1 MPILAHACLA
11 CIAALPV
18 EPRLAQS
25 QGGDPAPASA
35 PAAGGLSQ
43 AGLEQVAKEIQA
55 EVEAL
60 RGLAFKAPVRVK
72 LAGQAEFLDYARRR
86 QKETEG
92 EGRLRRDE
100 SIAKLLGLVPGE
112 MDLERTLMAILEK
125 QVGGFYDPKEDAFYL
140 MGGFNGGVAKIILAH
155 ELAHALDDQHY
166 DLDAGTKRCG
176 EDSDRE
182 LAWRSVVEGSGTAAM
197 NQWFLKHRKEVDP
210 ADLAKAQSLG
220 GPELAAAPGWLWKPL
235 VASYLRGEGFLVR
248 QGGLNLLMAKPKA
261 ADLDQALKTPPVST
275 EQILHPEKYWD
286 PAKRDDPRMVEL
298 DLANLPAGWKR
309 VAEDTYGELLLAL
322 LATPREK
329 RKGLDVSNPA
339 NVLAIEYTNEAAAG
353 WDGDRIV
360 LLERDGA
367 MAILCAT
374 TWDTPTDA
382 DQFAAAAR
390 ANLAADA
397 SEKGLAPRAVLV
409 ERRGEADVVLV
420 AASVALSVD
429 ELRALEPRYRLR

>member
-1 MPILAHACLA
+1 MPIFLHACLA
-11 CIAALPV
+11 CIAALPAA
-18 EPRLAQS
+18 PRPS
-25 QGGDPAPASA
+25 TTQGEGRPAPAPVA
-35 PAAGGLSQ
+35 DLDQ
-43 AGLEQVAKEIQA
+43 QGLERVAREIQA

-86 QKETEG
+86 QKETES
-92 EGRLRRDE
+92 EGRMRRDE

-166 DLDAGTKRCG
+166 DLDAGTRRCG

-210 ADLAKAQSLG
+210 NDLAKAQSLG

-261 ADLDQALKTPPVST
+261 ADLDQALKAPPVST

-286 PAKRDDPRMVEL
+286 PAKRDEPRSVEL
-298 DLANLPAGWKR
+298 DLAVPPAGWR
-309 VAEDTYGELLLAL
+309 VVAQDTYGELLLAL
-322 LATPREK
+322 FTTPREQ

-353 WDGDRIV
+353 WDGDRLA
-360 LLERDGA
+360 LLEREGA
-367 MAILCAT
+367 MALVCAT
-374 TWDTPTDA
+374 TWDTPADA
-382 DQFAAAAR
+382 EQFAAAAR
-390 ANLAADA
+390 ANLVPDAAA
-397 SEKGLAPRAVLV
+397 KGLAARAVLV
-409 ERRGEADVVLV
+409 ERRGAADVVLV
-420 AASVALSVD
+420 AASVALPAE
-429 ELRALEPRYRLR
+429 ELRALEPKYSLR

>member
-1 MPILAHACLA
+1 MTILAHACLA
-11 CIAALPV
+11 CIATLPAG
-18 EPRLAQS
+18 PRAS
-25 QGGDPAPASA
+25 SPQGEGR
-35 PAAGGLSQ
+35 PAAAPRADLTQ
-43 AGLEQVAKEIQA
+43 EGLEQVAKEIQA

-60 RGLAFKAPVRVK
+60 RGLAFKSPVRVK

-92 EGRLRRDE
+92 EGRMRRDE

-176 EDSDRE
+176 EASDRE

-210 ADLAKAQSLG
+210 TDLAKAQSLG

-261 ADLDQALKTPPVST
+261 ADLDQALRTPPVST

-286 PAKRDDPRMVEL
+286 PAKRDDPREVEF
-298 DLANLPAGWKR
+298 DLATAPAGWR
-309 VAEDTYGELLLAL
+309 VVAQDTYGELLLAL
-322 LATPREK
+322 LTTPKEK
-329 RKGLDVSNPA
+329 RTGLDVSNPA
-339 NVLAIEYTNEAAAG
+339 NVLSIEYTNEAAAG
-353 WDGDRIV
+353 WDGDRLA
-360 LLERDGA
+360 LLEREGA
-367 MAILCAT
+367 LALVCAT
-374 TWDTPTDA
+374 TWDTPADA
-382 DQFAAAAR
+382 EQFAAAVR
-390 ANLAADA
+390 ANLAPDPAA
-397 SEKGLAPRAVLV
+397 KGLSAKAVLV

-420 AASVALSVD
+420 VASIALSA
-429 ELRALEPRYRLR
+429 EQLRALEPGYSLR

>member
-1 MPILAHACLA
+1 MPIFLHACLA
-11 CIAALPV
+11 CIAALPAA
-18 EPRLAQS
+18 PRPS
-25 QGGDPAPASA
+25 TTQGEGRPAPAPVA
-35 PAAGGLSQ
+35 DLDQ
-43 AGLEQVAKEIQA
+43 QGLERVAREIQA

-86 QKETEG
+86 QKETES
-92 EGRLRRDE
+92 EGRMRRDE

-166 DLDAGTKRCG
+166 DLDAGTRRCG

-210 ADLAKAQSLG
+210 NDLAKAQSLG

-261 ADLDQALKTPPVST
+261 ADLDQALKAPPVST

-286 PAKRDDPRMVEL
+286 PAKRDEPRSVEL
-298 DLANLPAGWKR
+298 DLAVPPAGWR
-309 VAEDTYGELLLAL
+309 VVAQDTYGELLLAL
-322 LATPREK
+322 FTTPREQ

-353 WDGDRIV
+353 WDGDRLA
-360 LLERDGA
+360 LLEREGA
-367 MAILCAT
+367 MALVCAT
-374 TWDTPTDA
+374 TWDTPADA
-382 DQFAAAAR
+382 EQFAAAAR
-390 ANLAADA
+390 ANLVPDAAA
-397 SEKGLAPRAVLV
+397 KGLAARAVLV
-409 ERRGEADVVLV
+409 ERRGAADVVLV
-420 AASVALSVD
+420 AASIALPAE
-429 ELRALEPRYRLR
+429 ELRALEPKYSLR